1 MKVIC
6 IVQARMGSERL
17 PGKVIKPIL
26 GKPMILHTLDRLSKS
41 RYIDKLILA
50 TSEKE
55 IEEPLVHICK
65 NAGYEVFR
73 GDESNVLKRYK
84 ESVDNYMK
92 NDKDVAVVRVT
103 GDCPL
108 VDPVIVDNVITH
120 FMMYDYDYVRLDVP
134 DSFVRG
140 FDVEV
145 FSREAFNKAYDIVNT
160 LTNNILLRSEE
171 EKIQI
176 KMYSEHVTYYI
187 YKHQKEFKVG
197 YVRGKGLYN
206 KNYRLCVDTEDDF
219 KLVENI
225 INKLKNKCF
234 LSKDVI
240 RYLDNNEGIANLN
253 KEVVQKNQ

>member
-1 MKVIC
+1 MNVIC

-26 GKPMILHTLDRLSKS
+26 GKPMILYTLDRLSKS

-55 IEEPLVHICK
+55 EEEPLVNVCR

-84 ESVDNYMK
+84 DAVDYYV
-92 NDKDVAVVRVT
+92 DSDDELAVVRVT

-108 VDPVIVDNVITH
+108 IDPIIVDNVITH
-120 FMMYDYDYVRLDVP
+120 FMMNDYDYVRLDVP
-134 DSFVRG
+134 DSFIRG

-145 FSREAFNKAYDIVNT
+145 FSRDACNKTYDTVNT
-160 LTNNILLRSEE
+160 LTSNVLLRSEE

-176 KMYSEHVTYYI
+176 KMYSEHVTYYM
-187 YKHQKEFKVG
+187 YKHEKEFKVG
-197 YVRGKGLYN
+197 YVNGEGFYN

-225 INKLKNKCF
+225 INKLKNKYF

-240 RYLDNNEGIANLN
+240 EYLDNNEGIANLN

>member
-26 GKPMILHTLDRLSKS
+26 GKAMVLHTLDRLSIS
-41 RYIDKLILA
+41 RYIDNLILA

-55 IEEPLVHICK
+55 TEEPLVHICES
-65 NAGYEVFR
+65 AGYEVFR

-84 ESVDNYMK
+84 DAVDYYMQ
-92 NDKDVAVVRVT
+92 NDEDVAVVRVT

-108 VDPVIVDNVITH
+108 IDPIIIDNVVTH

-134 DSFVRG
+134 DTFVRG

-145 FSREAFNKAYDIVNT
+145 FSRKALNRTYASVN
-160 LTNNILLRSEE
+160 LLKKESIAKGE
-171 EKIQI
+171 EKKKQI
-176 KMYSEHVTYYI
+176 EMYSEHVTYYM
-187 YKHQKEFKVG
+187 YNNKKEFKIG
-197 YVRGKGLYN
+197 YVSGREFYN
-206 KNYRLCVDTEDDF
+206 KNHRICVDTEEDF
-219 KLVENI
+219 TIVENI
-225 INKLKNKCF
+225 FNNLKNELF

-240 RYLDNNEGIANLN
+240 QYLDNNEGVSNINQN
-253 KEVVQKNQ
+253 IVQKQT